1 LSNFLPSGS
10 NPPIVKMSSNNR
22 ESPFLQPKLH
32 LNIYLFSYHKQ
43 HKTRKRSFYYDC
55 CISLSYNLN
64 REGPWS
70 RALPEE
76 GAPQGGSTAWTH
88 FHLAGPF
95 LLVIPSTKDLT
106 LHKTVNWYDQH
117 WRTWDAYTITHR
129 LFKVS
134 QIWR

>member
-1 LSNFLPSGS
+1 LWKCP
-10 NPPIVKMSSNNR
+10 R
-22 ESPFLQPKLH
+22 TTESPPFLQPKLH
-32 LNIYLFSYHKQ
+32 LNIYLFSYHTQ

-55 CISLSYNLN
+55 CISLLIIWT
-64 REGPWS
+64 RK
-70 RALPEE
+70 ALGQ
-76 GAPQGGSTAWTH
+76 GAPQGGSRAWTH
-88 FHLAGPF
+88 FHLAGPL